1 MNDHAEPP
9 ITQML
14 LDWSGGD
21 KAALERMMPIVYG
34 ELHRLA
40 HRYMNREN
48 RGHTLQTSAL
58 VNEAYLRLI
67 DQRSVEWHNRAHF
80 FAIAAQM
87 MRRILVDHA
96 RSHKYAKRG
105 AGAVHVSL
113 ENAAMI
119 SNEPTAEVVALD
131 EALRK
136 LESIDPQQAR
146 VVEVRFF
153 GGLTIKETA
162 EALGISVDM
171 VKREWSTAKAWL
183 HREMSGGFHETV

>member
-1 MNDHAEPP
+1 MNDHAELP

-58 VNEAYLRLI
+58 VNEAFLRLV
-67 DQRSVEWHNRAHF
+67 DQRSVKWNSRAHF

-87 MRRILVDHA
+87 MRRILVDYA
-96 RSHKYAKRG
+96 RSHLYAKRG
-105 AGAVHVSL
+105 AGAIHVSL
-113 ENAAMI
+113 DHAGLVA
-119 SNEPTAEVVALD
+119 NEPSAEVTALD
-131 EALRK
+131 EALTK

-146 VVEVRFF
+146 VVELKFF

-162 EALGISVDM
+162 EVMGISVDM
-171 VKREWSTAKAWL
+171 VKREWSTARAWL
-183 HREMSGGFHETV
+183 YREMTGST

>member
-1 MNDHAEPP
+1 MHDHAEPP

-58 VNEAYLRLI
+58 VNEAYLRLV
-67 DQRSVEWHNRAHF
+67 DQRNVEWHNRAHF

-87 MRRILVDHA
+87 MRRILVDYA
-96 RSHKYAKRG
+96 RSHLYAKRG

-113 ENAAMI
+113 THAGLV
-119 SNEPTAEVVALD
+119 SNEATAEVNALD
-131 EALRK
+131 EALTR
-136 LESIDPQQAR
+136 LQSIDPQQAR
-146 VVEVRFF
+146 VVELRFF

-162 EALGISVDM
+162 EAMAISVDM

-183 HREMSGGFHETV
+183 YREMNSRGNETV